1 MRIDRHVT
9 EAART
14 VSTAPKTGVKENGC
28 YDIVPRHSSLGLDAI
43 IALEQLPLR
52 RFLRKCPAVQVAK
65 AFGMP
70 WSHTLC
76 AIQKSDGR
84 RPMAVPMGLT
94 RKGLRHRFGAS
105 QPSFRIKAHGVSRN
119 TWGWI
124 QTDASNSTAALWR
137 RMTCRLISTKQLFRT
152 SSLVLRTLAKQIG
165 GVERAA
171 GLRLRLWDQK
181 YREPDIV
188 FLRDRNSSLRH
199 ENYWEGAD
207 LAIEIV
213 SASLEDRDRDLVAK
227 RIEYAQAGIQEYW
240 IVDPAE
246 ETVTVL
252 SLTGDVYSEHGFF
265 GRGDVVTSSLLP
277 ELTLPVSRDPGR
289 GLGAL

>member
-1 MRIDRHVT
+1 MRNPEIRTQTYGSSHGIDSQR
-9 EAART
+9 
-14 VSTAPKTGVKENGC
+14 P
-28 YDIVPRHSSLGLDAI
+28 SSPVWRIATLFPNQGAWSEQEYLALDTNRRVEFDSGFVEVHDLPTDQHQAI
-43 IALEQLPLR
+43 ISY
-52 RFLRKCPAVQVAK
+52 FIV
-65 AFGMP
+65 
-70 WSHTLC
+70 
-76 AIQKSDGR
+76 I
-84 RPMAVPMGLT
+84 
-94 RKGLRHRFGAS
+94 
-105 QPSFRIKAHGVSRN
+105 
-119 TWGWI
+119 
-124 QTDASNSTAALWR
+124 
-137 RMTCRLISTKQLFRT
+137 
-152 SSLVLRTLAKQIG
+152 LRTLAKQIG

-213 SASLEDRDRDLVAK
+213 SASLEDREQDLVAK

-277 ELTLPVSRDPGR
+277 ELTLPVSEILD
-289 GLGAL
+289 AD